1 MALLS
6 TLPNLKQDLI
16 RVQERLF
23 AETQAELEFLTQ
35 VANHLASAGGKRIRP
50 GFTIAAAC
58 MENSLKTDAAEDAG
72 ESINAAE
79 ELKTSQKK
87 LKNGIASQ
95 AVSEDVIAGAVA
107 VELVHLGSLYHDD
120 VMDGAKQ
127 RRNTKSVNAE
137 YGDHIAILAGDFLLA
152 RASIIAAGLG
162 TQVSRLLAETIARL
176 CEGQILE
183 HRDINN
189 AARTSENYMKAI
201 EGKTASLLSAACEI
215 GAVLGGREKGGQSGE
230 KNGLAPQLR
239 EFGHSYGMAFQIIDD
254 ISDLLTDGI
263 DMGKPGGNDIV
274 EGNFTL
280 PVIYALEEDGAGELG
295 SLLAGGELQT
305 VKIIELVRAS
315 KGPERAKA
323 RAADF
328 IAVAKNSIEGLPESP
343 ASQAFNKALEHL
355 AERMAELV

>member
-1 MALLS
+1 MTLLS

-16 RVQERLF
+16 RVQERLY

-35 VANHLASAGGKRIRP
+35 VANHLALAGGKRIRP

-58 MENSLKTDAAEDAG
+58 LEDPIKSLEDPVKTGAAE
-72 ESINAAE
+72 
-79 ELKTSQKK
+79 Q
-87 LKNGIASQ
+87 LKNGTIVQ
-95 AVSEDVIAGAVA
+95 AVSEEVIAGAVA

-162 TQVSRLLAETIARL
+162 TQISRLLAETIARL

-183 HRDINN
+183 HRYINN
-189 AARTSENYMKAI
+189 IARTSENYMKAI

-215 GAVLGGREKGGQSGE
+215 GAVIAVGEKDGQSGQ
-230 KNGLAPQLR
+230 KNSLALQLR

-254 ISDLLTDGI
+254 ISDLLTDGA
-263 DMGKPGGNDIV
+263 DMGKPGGNDIA

-280 PVIYALEEDGAGELG
+280 PVIYALEENGAGELS
-295 SLLAGGELQT
+295 SLLANGKSET
-305 VKIIELVRAS
+305 ARIIELVKAS
-315 KGPERAKA
+315 RGPEKAKA
-323 RAADF
+323 KAQDF
-328 IAVAKNSIEGLPESP
+328 IAVAKNSLEGLPESP
-343 ASQAFNKALEHL
+343 AFRAFNKALEHL
-355 AERMAELV
+355 TGQIAELV